1 MKKITLTAV
10 LFALCFATGFT
21 CSKNAP
27 QQTAQPVE
35 STTTTTT
42 TTTPPAATPQETM
55 AVPPAPADANGT
67 ALTTTTTTTTAPAV
81 QPTSPEAHK

>member
-35 STTTTTT
+35 TAPAAQMAAPTTTTTQETMTTAPTAEGNGTTTTSTTTTTT
-42 TTTPPAATPQETM
+42 PAA
-55 AVPPAPADANGT
+55 
-67 ALTTTTTTTTAPAV
+67 
-81 QPTSPEAHK
+81 QPTTPEAHK

>member
-27 QQTAQPVE
+27 QQAAQPVE
-35 STTTTTT
+35 TTPANTATTMTTT
-42 TTTPPAATPQETM
+42 QETM
-55 AVPPAPADANGT
+55 TAPP
-67 ALTTTTTTTTAPAV
+67 TTEGAAATTTSTTTTTTAPVAV
-81 QPTSPEAHK
+81 PAQPTTPEAHK

>member
-35 STTTTTT
+35 TTPAAQTTTTTQENMAT
-42 TTTPPAATPQETM
+42 APANSEATTSETTTP
-55 AVPPAPADANGT
+55 AVEP
-67 ALTTTTTTTTAPAV
+67 TT
-81 QPTSPEAHK
+81 PEAHK